1 MKKNVIIISASPR
14 RHGNSDLLCDRFMD
28 GAKEAGQRAEKIFL
42 RDKTINYCLACDS
55 CKKNGGTCVR
65 DDDMA
70 GILDKI
76 IAADVL
82 VLATPV
88 YFYTMDAQM
97 KTVIDRTYAKYPG
110 LGTKDVYFIVTAAD
124 TNKNA
129 LERTIEEFRGFTSCY
144 SGFTEKGIIYG
155 TGVWKIGD
163 IKGSTAMD
171 EAYAMG
177 KGV

>member
-14 RHGNSDLLCDRFMD
+14 RHGNSDLLCDRFLD
-28 GAKEAGQRAEKIFL
+28 GAKDAGNDAEKIFL
-42 RDKTINYCLACDS
+42 RDKTINYCLACDG
-55 CKKNGGTCVR
+55 CKKNDGTCVHN
-65 DDDMA
+65 DDMSE
-70 GILDKI
+70 ILDKMT
-76 IAADVL
+76 AADVL

-97 KTVIDRTYAKYPG
+97 KAVIDRTYAVYPG

-124 TNKNA
+124 TNKKS
-129 LERTIEEFRGFTSCY
+129 LERTIEGFRGFTSCY
-144 SGFTEKGIIYG
+144 SGLTEKGIIYG
-155 TGVWKIGD
+155 TGAWKIGE
-163 IKGSTAMD
+163 IKESTAMD

>member
-1 MKKNVIIISASPR
+1 MEQKKRATMQRKSSYGTKRSTTALPATA
-14 RHGNSDLLCDRFMD
+14 
-28 GAKEAGQRAEKIFL
+28 AKR
-42 RDKTINYCLACDS
+42 T
-55 CKKNGGTCVR
+55 
-65 DDDMA
+65 
-70 GILDKI
+70 
-76 IAADVL
+76 AARVS
-82 VLATPV
+82 
-88 YFYTMDAQM
+88 MDAQM

-129 LERTIEEFRGFTSCY
+129 LERTVEEFRGFTSCY

-155 TGVWKIGD
+155 TGAWKIGD